1 MAYLEFARVRR
12 AFTWFAGVLVAVAV
26 LVCLGALGGSHAQI
40 SVSSDAPG
48 SSSSRTMTLAS
59 LGAYPVPAFVIAA
72 IAIVACF
79 ALGTALATSFNRE
92 TLHAPLAFVRPVS
105 SVWMGLSIVGVDLA
119 ALVAMGVFAG
129 LLATITIVIAFG
141 SHAHIVGVGG
151 ALGIAFLGLGA
162 AFLWYALLQSASA
175 WPAGRGGAY
184 AVVAAIVLVLAPVLA
199 HQQFLGPLA
208 TLFGIVLL
216 VDPIGYVT
224 SIGSGGVTSAV
235 GGSVASH
242 AIEVWLLAIAFVA
255 GAIYLWRR
263 VEV

>member
-1 MAYLEFARVRR
+1 MAYLEFARVRH

-40 SVSSDAPG
+40 SVSSDTPS

-59 LGAYPVPAFVIAA
+59 LGAYPIPAVVIAA
-72 IAIVACF
+72 IVIVACF
-79 ALGTALATSFNRE
+79 ALATALAPSFNRE
-92 TLHAPLAFVRPVS
+92 TQHAPLAFVRPMS
-105 SVWMGLSIVGVDLA
+105 RARMGLSIVSIDLV

-151 ALGIAFLGLGA
+151 ALGVAALGLGA
-162 AFLWYALLQSASA
+162 AFLWYAILQAASA

-184 AVVAAIVLVLAPVLA
+184 AVVAAVILVLAPLLG
-199 HQQFLGPLA
+199 HQQVLGPVA
-208 TLFGIVLL
+208 TLFGLVLI
-216 VDPIGYVT
+216 VDPLAYLTNV
-224 SIGSGGVTSAV
+224 GSAGASSVLA
-235 GGSVASH
+235 GSVAVH
-242 AIEVWLLAIAFVA
+242 AVAVWLLAIAFVA
-255 GAIYLWRR
+255 AAIALWCR